1 MDTQRLILFFVFSF
15 SLLLLWEAWQKET
28 RPAPTPVATANVA
41 PAGVPAPAA
50 TRAGSAPK
58 AEGVPGSSAA
68 PETRPGELVTVRTDT
83 ILARVSTTGGDL
95 VYLELLKHK
104 DTLDSTKNFVLFDNA
119 HRYAAQ
125 SGLTGGLPYHRTPF
139 TAAAREFGLAAGSDQ
154 VDLKLEA
161 KTPAGVRVVKTFT
174 FHRSSYLIDVTEEI
188 LNGSGAPLSTTAYFQ
203 LIRDGKAPAGDPNM
217 VKTFTGPALY
227 TEQDKFHKI
236 DFSDIDKGKFTEKS
250 SDSGWIAMVQHY
262 FVAALLPK
270 DKTPREFYA
279 QKLGDDFYSV
289 GVKIPLGPIAPGAS
303 ASATVPMYA
312 GPDYQDDLKAIA
324 PGLDRVVDYGMLT
337 VIAEPLFW
345 VLKLFHGW
353 VGNWGLAII
362 LLTVVIKLVFF
373 PLSAA
378 SYRSMAKMKLV
389 TPRLAK
395 IREQYAD
402 DRMKMNQAMMDLY
415 KTEKINP
422 LGGCL
427 PIVVQ
432 IPVFI
437 SLYWV
442 LLASVEL
449 RHAPFYAWITDLS
462 AEDPYYVLPAL
473 MMASMLLQTRMNPTP
488 PDPVQAKVML
498 IMPFIFGVMFFFFPS
513 GLVLYWLVN
522 NILSIAQQWQIT
534 RMIEGKKQPPKR

>member
-15 SLLLLWEAWQKET
+15 SLLLLWEAWQKES
-28 RPAPTPVATANVA
+28 RPPPAPAAAAA
-41 PAGVPAPAA
+41 PTGVPAPAA
-50 TRAGSAPK
+50 SKAGSAAKP
-58 AEGVPGSSAA
+58 ETVPGAGA
-68 PETRPGELVTVRTDT
+68 EAPGELLTVRTDT
-83 ILARVSTTGGDL
+83 MLARVSTTGGDI
-95 VYLELLKHK
+95 VYLELLQHK
-104 DTLDSTKNFVLFDNA
+104 STLDSTKNFVLFDKD
-119 HRYAAQ
+119 HRYAAE
-125 SGLTGGLPYHRTPF
+125 SGLTGGLPYHRSVF
-139 TAAAREFGLAAGSDQ
+139 AASAKEFELAPGADK
-154 VDLKLEA
+154 VDVRLEA
-161 KTPAGVRVVKTFT
+161 RTPSGVRVVKTLT
-174 FHRSSYLIDVTEEI
+174 FRRSSYFIDVGEDI
-188 LNGSGAPLSTTAYFQ
+188 VNGSSAPVSTTAYFQ
-203 LIRDGKAPAGDPNM
+203 LTRDDKAPAGDPNM
-217 VKTFTGPALY
+217 VKTFTGAAFY
-227 TEQDKFHKI
+227 TNQDKFQKVA
-236 DFSDIDKGKFTEKS
+236 FSDIDKGKFTAKS
-250 SDSGWIAMVQHY
+250 ADNGWAAIVQHY
-262 FVAALLPK
+262 FVAALLPG
-270 DKTPREFYA
+270 DKVQREFYA

-289 GVKIPLGPIAPGAS
+289 GVKIPVGPIEAGGTAS
-303 ASATVPMYA
+303 VTVPMYA
-312 GPDYQDDLKAIA
+312 GPEYQDQLKAIA

-337 VIAEPLFW
+337 IIAEPLFW
-345 VLKLFHGW
+345 VLKVFHGW
-353 VGNWGLAII
+353 LANWGLAII
-362 LLTVVIKLVFF
+362 LLTICIKLLFF

-378 SYRSMAKMKLV
+378 SYRSMAKMKVV

-395 IREQYAD
+395 LREQYAD
-402 DRMKMNQAMMDLY
+402 DRMKMNQAMMELY

-449 RHAPFYAWITDLS
+449 RHAPFYGWITDLS

-498 IMPFIFGVMFFFFPS
+498 IMPFVFGVMFFFFPS

-534 RMIEGKKQPPKR
+534 RMIEAKKPPKR